1 MGELGELEE
10 RYDVIIRGGT
20 AVLPSGARK
29 ADIAVKDGRI
39 AIVADAGLLDG
50 AGRAAE
56 SIDADGLLVMAGTVD
71 VHVHVN
77 EPNFGHWEGFASG
90 SAALAAGG
98 CTTYADMP
106 LNGNPPT
113 VDADALALKARIA
126 EGASAVDYAFWGG
139 LVPGNA
145 DRLAE
150 LAAAGVVGF
159 KAFMSNPGGEG
170 EGRFREIGREALRD
184 GMRRI
189 AAFGGLLALH
199 AESEAITS
207 RLAAK
212 FAAEG
217 RTGARDFAASRP
229 AVAELEAVY
238 VALELAAET
247 GCRLHFVHIS
257 TPEAIDMIT
266 AAKRRGIDVTAET
279 CPHYLTLTEDDMA
292 LVGPAAKCAPPLRG
306 EDRRERLW
314 SLLLEGAIDLIAS
327 DHSPCPESMKT
338 APGLSFFDAWGGI
351 AGAQNT
357 LELMLEEGWVKRGL
371 PLPLLSAALSANPA
385 RRFGLYPRKGEISE
399 GFDADLAIVDPN
411 RPYVLTREGLYHRH
425 PHNPYIGR
433 QFTCKVVR
441 TLCRGKTVYMDGEG
455 VTPGG
460 GMRLTVPPRIAGEG
474 EAPIE
479 RTIVLPAQPDVP
491 KARPDD
497 PHAQPDASK
506 AQPDVPKPQ
515 PDVRQAQPNA
525 LPAQT
530 PASAPGLSRQ
540 ASRPLPGNGERPS

>member
-1 MGELGELEE
+1 MGVLDQRGD
-10 RYDVIIRGGT
+10 RYDLIIRRGT
-20 AVLPSGARK
+20 VVLPSGAKK

-39 AIVADAGLLDG
+39 TAVADADLLDD
-50 AGRAAE
+50 AGWAAE
-56 SIDADGLLVMAGTVD
+56 TIDADGLLVMAGIVD
-71 VHVHVN
+71 VHVHLN
-77 EPNFGHWEGFASG
+77 EPNFGHWEGFATG

-113 VDADALALKARIA
+113 VDAGALALKAQLA

-170 EGRFREIGREALRD
+170 EGRFREIGREALRE

-199 AESEAITS
+199 AESESMTS
-207 RLAAK
+207 QLAARM
-212 FAAEG
+212 AAEG
-217 RTGARDFAASRP
+217 RTEARDFAASRP
-229 AVAELEAVY
+229 AAAETAAVGE
-238 VALELAAET
+238 ALELAAET

-257 TPEAIDMIT
+257 TPEAIDLIA
-266 AAKRRGIDVTAET
+266 AAKRRGIDVSAET

-292 LVGPAAKCAPPLRG
+292 LIGPAAKCAPPLRG
-306 EDRRERLW
+306 KGRREGLW
-314 SLLLEGAIDLIAS
+314 SRLLEGAIDLVAS

-357 LELMLEEGWVKRGL
+357 LELMLEEGWVKRGV
-371 PLPLLSAALSANPA
+371 PLQLLSAALSTNPA
-385 RRFGLYPRKGEISE
+385 RRFGLYPRKGEISV

-411 RPYVLTREGLYHRH
+411 RSDVLTREGLYHRH

-433 QFTCKVVR
+433 RFTCKVVR
-441 TLCRGKTVYMDGEG
+441 TLCRGKTVYMEGAG

-460 GMRLTVPPRIAGEG
+460 GLRLTVTPRIAGEG
-474 EAPIE
+474 E
-479 RTIVLPAQPDVP
+479 VP
-491 KARPDD
+491 LE
-497 PHAQPDASK
+497 HAA
-506 AQPDVPKPQ
+506 V
-515 PDVRQAQPNA
+515 

-530 PASAPGLSRQ
+530 PAAAPLESRQ
-540 ASRPLPGNGERPS
+540 ASQPLPSNEERPS